1 MKAIHVS
8 NAPNAIGPYSQA
20 VCQNGM
26 MFVSGQIGID
36 PKYNKLVDGFEKQV
50 EMIFANLS
58 KILEA
63 NSLSLTNIVKV
74 SVFIK
79 DIDKFSILNDIYAKY
94 FHEPYPAREV
104 VEISR
109 LPMNADVEISVIA
122 MG

>member
-8 NAPNAIGPYSQA
+8 NAPHAIGPYSQA
-20 VCQNGM
+20 VCHKGL

-36 PKYNKLVDGFEKQV
+36 PKYNKLVEGFEEQV
-50 EMIFANLS
+50 EMIFSNLS

-63 NSLSLTNIVKV
+63 NSLSLIDIVKV

-79 DIDKFSILNDIYAKY
+79 DLNKFSVLNEIYAKY

-104 VEISR
+104 IEVSR
-109 LPMNADVEISVIA
+109 LPMDADVEISVIA

>member
-20 VCQNGM
+20 VCHKGM

-36 PKYNKLVDGFEKQV
+36 PKYNKLEEGFESQV
-50 EMIFANLS
+50 EMIFSNLS

-63 NSLSLTNIVKV
+63 NSLSLIDIVKV

-79 DIDKFSILNDIYAKY
+79 DLSKFSILNEIYAKY
-94 FHEPYPAREV
+94 IHEPYPAREV
-104 VEISR
+104 IEVSR
-109 LPMNADVEISVIA
+109 LPMDADVEISVIA